1 MAQERD
7 GAAGDTGPGE
17 VPSAS
22 AGPGEVVVTVEDPTT
37 PDALALIRLLSA
49 ELAAAYNFMDDGS
62 GAFSP
67 ADVQV
72 PRAAFLVVRLD
83 GRPVGCGALRPLDLP
98 GFEDSAE
105 IKRMFVVEEAR
116 GRRLAVAILTRLEGL
131 AREFGYRRAVLE
143 TGNLQHAAIRLYERS
158 GYARIACYG
167 RYTHDPRS
175 ICFGRAL

>member
-1 MAQERD
+1 MAHESS
-7 GAAGDTGPGE
+7 GTPGDIGSRT
-17 VPSAS
+17 VA
-22 AGPGEVVVTVEDPTT
+22 VTVEDPTT

-67 ADVQV
+67 EDVQV
-72 PRAAFLVVRLD
+72 PRAAFLVVRLN

-98 GFEDSAE
+98 GYEDSTE

-116 GRRLAVAILTRLEGL
+116 GQRLAAALLDRLEGL

-143 TGNLQHAAIRLYERS
+143 TGNLQHAAMRLYQRS
-158 GYARIACYG
+158 GYERIPCYG

-175 ICFGRAL
+175 VCFGKVL